1 MGLKLTERMTATQS
15 GSPATARPEEIFLAW
30 LFWLP
35 KNADILEA
43 ASREIQ
49 RIDCCAVDA
58 DGPRQLKALFMAL
71 TEKLKGGR
79 AH

>member
-1 MGLKLTERMTATQS
+1 MGLKLVETASAATRS
-15 GSPATARPEEIFLAW
+15 NPAIARPEDIFLAW

-35 KNADILEA
+35 RDADLLEA
-43 ASREIQ
+43 ATCEIH
-49 RIDCCAVDA
+49 RIDSRAIDA

-71 TEKLKGGR
+71 IENVRKGR

>member
-1 MGLKLTERMTATQS
+1 MSLSLENATSAASIYQ
-15 GSPATARPEEIFLAW
+15 PTARPEDIFLAW

-35 KNADILEA
+35 NNADLLEA
-43 ASREIQ
+43 AACEIQ
-49 RIDCCAVDA
+49 RIDSCAIDA

-71 TEKLKGGR
+71 VEDLRKGK